1 MITVHAHSSI
11 EDALVARDLKAAKKT
26 RKKFLK
32 IFPEGFYDGTY
43 KAWERDFKFDTHER
57 WLKELSSPQFRKLLK
72 AEQFHEIANTATRIE
87 SRTQLLFSFE
97 KIALKDAIRSL
108 EGANAFSI
116 GLYNFLYGAG
126 TIEQRFDK
134 WLKVIHS
141 LPRLQTRVL
150 TWPIATI
157 FGFIARPDIFI
168 YVKPMVTR
176 VAFEEYGFDFQYES
190 TPTGAKYEEIL
201 QCAQTIAH
209 DLADL
214 RPRDMI
220 DIQSFIW
227 VAGSMEYE

>member
-11 EDALVARDLKAAKKT
+11 EDALVARDLKASKRT

-32 IFPEGFYDGTY
+32 IFPAGFYDDTY
-43 KAWERDFKFDTHER
+43 RAWERDYKWDTHER
-57 WLKELSSPQFRKLLK
+57 WEEELSASQFRKLLK
-72 AEQFHEIANTATRIE
+72 AEQYHEIAHTATKIE
-87 SRTQLLFSFE
+87 SRTHLLFSFE
-97 KIALKDAIRSL
+97 KMALRDAVRSHS
-108 EGANAFSI
+108 GARAFAV
-116 GLYNFLYGAG
+116 GLYDYLHGAG

-134 WLKVIHS
+134 WCKVIHG

-227 VAGSMEYE
+227 VAGSMEYD